1 MTQGHG
7 GEICASVWSR
17 LVWGSGG
24 GGRWDFRFFGFGHFL
39 GRFFGFC
46 NEKRRFF
53 GFVVRCG
60 FRFFPFLA
68 SGFRFFGKNNAVFRI
83 LVTDVD
89 FGFSNLEGRQ
99 RRRQTCTG
107 SQCGFCGCVALS
119 TAFKLQFCSYKHVF
133 SDMIGGPKNCFQQRL
148 IFYFRLQFAINFFE
162 DLVPLGDTGK
172 AILIVSL

>member
-1 MTQGHG
+1 MSRAIPGFVINSYLKGLPPRLFWGKKLKKPSLLEG
-7 GEICASVWSR
+7 G
-17 LVWGSGG
+17 
-24 GGRWDFRFFGFGHFL
+24 L
-39 GRFFGFC
+39 GIFGFC
-46 NEKRRFF
+46 NEKLRFF
-53 GFVVRCG
+53 GFVVRYG

-99 RRRQTCTG
+99 RQTCMG

-148 IFYFRLQFAINFFE
+148 IFYFRLQF
-162 DLVPLGDTGK
+162 LLKVK
-172 AILIVSL
+172 

>member
-1 MTQGHG
+1 M
-7 GEICASVWSR
+7 SR
-17 LVWGSGG
+17 AIPGFVINSYLKGLPPPPAFSGKESLKSPPFSRG
-24 GGRWDFRFFGFGHFL
+24 AL
-39 GRFFGFC
+39 GIFGFC
-46 NEKRRFF
+46 NEKLRFF

-148 IFYFRLQFAINFFE
+148 IFYFRLQFAINFF
-162 DLVPLGDTGK
+162 
-172 AILIVSL
+172 

>member
-1 MTQGHG
+1 MGF
-7 GEICASVWSR
+7 SV
-17 LVWGSGG
+17 
-24 GGRWDFRFFGFGHFL
+24 FRFWPFS
-39 GRFFGFC
+39 RSVFGFC
-46 NEKRRFF
+46 NEKLRVF

-83 LVTDVD
+83 LVTGVD

-99 RRRQTCTG
+99 RRGQTCTG
-107 SQCGFCGCVALS
+107 SQFGFCGCVALS
-119 TAFKLQFCSYKHVF
+119 TAFKLQFYSYKLVF
-133 SDMIGGPKNCFQQRL
+133 SDMIGGSKNCFQQRL

>member
-1 MTQGHG
+1 M
-7 GEICASVWSR
+7 
-17 LVWGSGG
+17 
-24 GGRWDFRFFGFGHFL
+24 
-39 GRFFGFC
+39 
-46 NEKRRFF
+46 
-53 GFVVRCG
+53 
-60 FRFFPFLA
+60 
-68 SGFRFFGKNNAVFRI
+68 
-83 LVTDVD
+83 TDVD

-119 TAFKLQFCSYKHVF
+119 TAFKLQFCSYKHVV
-133 SDMIGGPKNCFQQRL
+133 SDMIRGPKNCFQQRL

>member
-1 MTQGHG
+1 MKV
-7 GEICASVWSR
+7 IR
-17 LVWGSGG
+17 

-68 SGFRFFGKNNAVFRI
+68 SGFRFFGKNNAVFLI

-89 FGFSNLEGRQ
+89 FGFSDLEESQ
-99 RRRQTCTG
+99 RQTCTS
-107 SQCGFCGCVALS
+107 SQCGFCCCVTLS
-119 TAFKLQFCSYKHVF
+119 TAFKLHFSSHKHVVSRF
-133 SDMIGGPKNCFQQRL
+133 TSFVGYDRRSQKLF
-148 IFYFRLQFAINFFE
+148 FYFRLQFAINFF
-162 DLVPLGDTGK
+162 
-172 AILIVSL
+172 

>member
-1 MTQGHG
+1 MKV
-7 GEICASVWSR
+7 IR
-17 LVWGSGG
+17 
-24 GGRWDFRFFGFGHFL
+24 GGRWDFRFFGFGHFQ

-133 SDMIGGPKNCFQQRL
+133 SDMIEGPKNCFQQRL

-162 DLVPLGDTGK
+162 DLLP
-172 AILIVSL
+172 VSL